1 MIRLKILRDQTIQ
14 RIRITLTSF
23 ALRLMTK
30 KQMMSVVMM
39 IVTHMMTTLMMLMM
53 AGVIMMTMRTTPL
66 DMTKTFMIFLTMRWL
81 RSTVSCSSCLS
92 TRAEKITARGITGS
106 NNLTCTTNS
115 NLIFLQVRPVY
126 NFNITQTYRKTFVV
140 VLLTWDKEKIL
151 SPYVES
157 NFRPL
162 DSALQCF
169 TTEPQRLYGERGLL
183 RNRSPYDT
191 RPTYC

>member
-81 RSTVSCSSCLS
+81 RSTVSCSSRLS

-115 NLIFLQVRPVY
+115 NLVFLQVRPVY
-126 NFNITQTYRKTFVV
+126 NFNITQTCRKTFVV
-140 VLLTWDKEKIL
+140 LLL
-151 SPYVES
+151 
-157 NFRPL
+157 
-162 DSALQCF
+162 
-169 TTEPQRLYGERGLL
+169 
-183 RNRSPYDT
+183 
-191 RPTYC
+191 

>member
-1 MIRLKILRDQTIQ
+1 MQYLIFSTFAIKEQLIRLKILRDQTIQ

-39 IVTHMMTTLMMLMM
+39 IVTHMMM

-81 RSTVSCSSCLS
+81 RSTVSCSSRLS

-126 NFNITQTYRKTFVV
+126 NFNITQTCRKTFVV
-140 VLLTWDKEKIL
+140 LLL
-151 SPYVES
+151 
-157 NFRPL
+157 
-162 DSALQCF
+162 
-169 TTEPQRLYGERGLL
+169 
-183 RNRSPYDT
+183 
-191 RPTYC
+191 